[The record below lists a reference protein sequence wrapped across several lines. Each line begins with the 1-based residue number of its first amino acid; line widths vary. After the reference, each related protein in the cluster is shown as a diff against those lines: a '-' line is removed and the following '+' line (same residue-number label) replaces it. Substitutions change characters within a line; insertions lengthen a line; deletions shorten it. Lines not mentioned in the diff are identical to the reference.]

1 MRHVARLLSVLVVLF
16 AAGEARA
23 LVGDGSC
30 VVFGKEE
37 GAFPILHGSYATPL
51 LVSSADWFGVQRVVG
66 DLASDV
72 ERVGGA
78 KPVVCATAPDSGNVI
93 VVGTIGRSPWVDQLV
108 AAGKLNVSDVN
119 GKWESWVMQVVESPY
134 PGVQRALVIA
144 GSDKRG
150 SIFGAYY
157 LSEQMGVSPWY
168 WWADVV
174 PQRRDQIHVRP
185 GRIVVGEPSVKYRG
199 IFINDEAPVLSG
211 WVTAKFGQ
219 VTPRVYPPV
228 SSGVANYGREFYARV
243 FELLLRLRANY
254 LWPAMWNNAF
264 NEDDLVNAS
273 LADAYGIVMGT
284 SHQEPM
290 IRAQKEWDRRF
301 QSKVGSWNYA
311 KHPRL
316 LEEFWREG
324 VRRNKRFENIYTI
337 GLRGANDTEMAP
349 GGAAANRSML
359 ERIVNVQRKILA
371 EEVGGELTR
380 IPQLW
385 CLYKEV
391 QEYYEDGMRVPDD
404 ITLLW
409 ADDNWGNLRRV
420 PVASERSR
428 QGGAGVYYHFDY
440 VGGPRS
446 YKWAD
451 TNPVPK
457 IWEQMSLAAL
467 HGADRLWIVNV
478 GDLKGF
484 EHPLEFF
491 LSMAWDTSRWTGTN
505 LSEYARARAEREF
518 GPEHAAEIADIL
530 ERAGRASGRRKP
542 EMLRPDTYS
551 VVHYGEAERIV
562 GEYRSLVERSE
573 KVMAALPADRRDSFY
588 QLVLYPV
595 KSCAVVNALY
605 YAAGRNVLYAMQGRA
620 ADAAEMERL
629 VYSLFET
636 DKAMSSFYNNSLAGG
651 RWKHFAD
658 QAKFGYTSWN
668 SPKVDSLDHIK
679 LVSPP
684 IPAAAGL
691 GVALDGSVKSWPG
704 QSEQA
709 SLPVLDSLNRQTTY
723 IEVFNRGAETFTT
736 SVVSKDPWVLCSESS
751 FEVTRG
757 KRVNVWVD
765 WDKAPVGDTHTQL
778 RVSGAGGEVLV
789 RVPLHNPGHISRA
802 TLRGHAE
809 SQGVVCIEPA
819 AFSKNQEQ
827 EGSGWRLV
835 EGYGRTQSGMRAEGR
850 WEGPGFVVGRP
861 APCLEYPIY
870 LQTGGTLD
878 VHLVLGPLMNLLP
891 GRTLRVGLS
900 LNEDSP
906 LELVVVKKDYKI
918 TNGNQDWVRV
928 VGDNARVVRG
938 KLKARQGGQH
948 VLKVW
953 MLDPGPVLQRIL
965 VDCGG
970 LRPSYLGPVES
981 YRGQQ

>member
-1 MRHVARLLSVLVVLF
+1 MLHVARLLSVLVLLF
-16 AAGEARA
+16 AARDVRA

-30 VVFGKEE
+30 VVFGEE
-37 GAFPILHGSYATPL
+37 AGTFPILRGNDATPL
-51 LVSSADWFGVQRVVG
+51 LVSSADWFGVQRVAG

-78 KPVVCATAPDSGNVI
+78 KPAVCATAPDSGNVI
-93 VVGTIGRSPWVDQLV
+93 VVGTIGRSPWIDQLV
-108 AAGKLNVSDVN
+108 AAGKLDVSEVK
-119 GKWESWVMQVVESPY
+119 GKWESWVMQVVEAPY

-150 SIFGAYY
+150 AIYGAYH

-174 PQRRDQIHVRP
+174 PQRREQVHVRTARLVF
-185 GRIVVGEPSVKYRG
+185 GAPSVKYRG

-219 VTPRVYPPV
+219 VTPRAYPPV

-264 NEDDLVNAS
+264 NEDDLANAS

-290 IRAQKEWDRRF
+290 MRAQKEWDRRF
-301 QSKVGSWNYA
+301 QAKVGSWNYA

-324 VRRNKRFENIYTI
+324 VRRNKDFENIYTI

-349 GGAAANRSML
+349 GGPAANRTML
-359 ERIVNVQRKILA
+359 ERIVAVQRKILS
-371 EEVGGELTR
+371 EEVHADITR
-380 IPQLW
+380 VPQLW

-404 ITLLW
+404 VTLLW

-420 PVASERSR
+420 PVSGERR
-428 QGGAGVYYHFDY
+428 RAGGAGVYYHFDY
-440 VGGPRS
+440 VGGPRN
-446 YKWAD
+446 YKWTD
-451 TNPVPK
+451 TNPLPK
-457 IWEQMSLAAL
+457 IWEQMSLAAM

-491 LSMAWDTSRWTGTN
+491 LSMAWDTARWNGTN
-505 LSEYARARAEREF
+505 LSEYARARAAREF
-518 GPEHAAEIADIL
+518 GAEHAAEIADIL
-530 ERAGRASGRRKP
+530 ERAGRAAGRRKP

-562 GEYRSLVERSE
+562 AEYRVLVERAE
-573 KVMAALPADRRDSFY
+573 KVMAALPAVRRDSFY

-605 YAAGRNVLYAMQGRA
+605 YAAGRNALYASQGRA

-629 VYSLFET
+629 VRSLFET
-636 DKAMSSFYNNSLAGG
+636 DKALSSFYNNTLAGG

-658 QAKFGYTSWN
+658 QPKLGYTGWN
-668 SPKVDSLDHIK
+668 SPKADSLDHIK
-679 LVSPP
+679 LVSPA
-684 IPAAAGL
+684 IPAGASL
-691 GVALDGSVKSWPG
+691 GVAVDGAEKAWPG
-704 QSEQA
+704 PAEA
-709 SLPVLDSLNRQTTY
+709 PSLPVLDSLNQQSTY
-723 IEVFNRGAETFTT
+723 LEVFNRGSEPFTCT
-736 SVVSKDPWVLCSESS
+736 VEARDAWVHCSEAS

-757 KRVNVWVD
+757 KRVRLSID
-765 WDKAPVGDTHTQL
+765 WDKAPKGDTQSEV
-778 RVSGAGGEVLV
+778 RVAGAGAEV
-789 RVPLHNPGHISRA
+789 RVRVRLHNPTQVTRD

-809 SQGVVCIEPA
+809 AHGVVTIEPA
-819 AFSKNQEQ
+819 NFSQNRAL
-827 EGSGWRLV
+827 EGSGWKLV

-850 WEGPGFVVGRP
+850 WDEPGFVTGRA
-861 APCLEYPIY
+861 APHLEYPIY
-870 LQTGGTLD
+870 VQAEGTLD
-878 VHLVLGPLMNLLP
+878 VHLVLGPLMNITP
-891 GRTLRVGLS
+891 GRTVRVGLS
-900 LNEDSP
+900 LNDDHP
-906 LELVVVKKDYKI
+906 QELVVVKGDYQI
-918 TNGNQDWVRV
+918 THGNQDWGRV

-938 KLKARQGGQH
+938 KLKAKQAGQH

-965 VDCGG
+965 VDRGG
-970 LRPSYLGPVES
+970 LKPSYLGPVES
-981 YRGQQ
+981 YRGRQ